1 MAKRICTLSLL
12 TAVCIVLGWVE
23 SMISLSYIAPA
34 VKLGLANSVCL
45 LLILKG
51 DIKGAFLVNITRILL
66 SALLFSTPLAL
77 VFSLS
82 AGIISLTVMALLSKL
97 KWFSVVGFSIVGAV
111 IHNAVQILVAVLYFG
126 GAVLWYFPIL
136 LLSAVISGTIIG
148 VLCQIISKKIKVK

>member
-66 SALLFSTPLAL
+66 SALLFSTPLTL

-126 GAVLWYFPIL
+126 SAVLWYFPIL

>member
-1 MAKRICTLSLL
+1 MAKRICTLALL

-23 SMISLSYIAPA
+23 SILSLSYIAPA

-51 DIKGAFLVNITRILL
+51 DTKGAFLVNITRILL
-66 SALLFSTPLAL
+66 SALLFSTPFSL

-82 AGIISLTVMALLSKL
+82 AGFISLTVMVLISKL
-97 KWFSVVGFSIVGAV
+97 KLFSVVGFSIVGAV
-111 IHNAVQILVAVLYFG
+111 VHNTVQILVAFFVFG
-126 GAVLWYFPIL
+126 SAVLWYFPIL
-136 LLSAVISGTIIG
+136 LLSAVISGMVIG

>member
-23 SMISLSYIAPA
+23 SMLSLSFIAPA

-66 SALLFSTPLAL
+66 SALLFSTPFSL

>member
-66 SALLFSTPLAL
+66 SALLFSTPFAL

-82 AGIISLTVMALLSKL
+82 AGIISLTVMALLSKF
-97 KWFSVVGFSIVGAV
+97 KWFSIVGFSIVGAV

-126 GAVLWYFPIL
+126 SAVLWYFPIL